1 MGNRIEIGVFRTSVM
16 ERNARGE
23 RFRIFY
29 LSSLI
34 IAFAVLVILIAS
46 VINQVFGL
54 VAVNYAVDPDNL
66 VRPIELESRL
76 ATLPDD
82 TLKGFFGETLDEKAD
97 RATLI
102 AQVYLYYTLIDQVSN
117 KRDAEIPLDDL
128 AALPVSEITRRIGGI
143 ENVSRTLRG
152 AGMNNAMIEA
162 LAGNRD
168 LWQLILTPNSRVFED
183 LTNAELGRVI
193 ENAIPREILQ
203 LVYENLSPLSDV
215 REMNGIP
222 LRVSIEGSVI
232 PEGWQ
237 ERPINDL
244 SASERV
250 QLLVENLDHEE
261 LLTLVYDRVI
271 KEVVLQSWNLDQSI
285 FNRQAI
291 ETRVEDAMPYGTEL
305 RWRSWLSW
313 RFLTGELTKT
323 PATAGIYPAFMGTLW
338 LMFFTILFAF
348 PLGVGAAVY
357 LEEYANDNFINR
369 VIEVNIRNLAGVP
382 SIIYGMLGLALFV
395 RILSPITSGE
405 AFGTSSGVGGR
416 TILSGALTLSI
427 LILPVIIS
435 SSQEA
440 IRAVPYALREGSFG
454 LGATKWQ
461 TVSRSVLPAALPGIL
476 TGTIIALAR
485 AIGET
490 APLVVIGTAT
500 FTTSVPS
507 GPFSS
512 IVAMPTQIFSWIRES
527 NLQFRNIAAA
537 GIIIFLAVL
546 LTMNA
551 LAIILRQRASRRS
564 VA

>member
-1 MGNRIEIGVFRTSVM
+1 MGNRIELGIFRTSIM

-34 IAFAVLVILIAS
+34 LSLVILVILIAS
-46 VINQVFGL
+46 VMNQAFGL
-54 VAVNYAVDPDNL
+54 VAVNYAIDPDNL

-76 ATLPDD
+76 AQLPDD
-82 TLKGFFGETLDEKAD
+82 TLKSFFGDALDTNAD
-97 RATLI
+97 RATLLD
-102 AQVYLYYTLIDQVSN
+102 QLYLYYSLINQVSN
-117 KRDAEIPLDDL
+117 KRDAEIPLEEL
-128 AALPVSEITRRIGGI
+128 ATLPVDDIMKRISAI

-152 AGMNNAMIEA
+152 AGMSNAMVET

-168 LWQLILTPNSRVFED
+168 LWQIILTPNSRVFED
-183 LTNAELGRVI
+183 LTKAELGRI
-193 ENAIPREILQ
+193 IQNTIPREILQ
-203 LVYENLSPLSDV
+203 LVYETLSPLSDV

-232 PEGWQ
+232 PEGWE

-250 QLLVENLDHEE
+250 SLLVENLDYEE
-261 LLTLVYDRVI
+261 LLALVYERVI
-271 KEVVLQSWNLDQSI
+271 KEVILQSWNFDQSVL
-285 FNRQAI
+285 NREAI
-291 ETRVEDAMPYGTEL
+291 ENRVEDVLPYGTEL
-305 RWRSWLSW
+305 RWRSWLSIQ
-313 RFLTGELTKT
+313 FLTGMLTKV

-338 LMFFTILFAF
+338 LMFLTVLIAF
-348 PLGVGAAVY
+348 PLGVGSAVY
-357 LEEYANDNFINR
+357 LEEYANNNFINR

-405 AFGTSSGVGGR
+405 VFGTLSGVGGR

-435 SSQEA
+435 ASQEA
-440 IRAVPYALREGSFG
+440 IRAVPRALREGSFG

-500 FTTSVPS
+500 FTTSIPS

-537 GIIIFLAVL
+537 GIIIFLVVL
-546 LTMNA
+546 MTMNA

-564 VA
+564 FA

>member
-1 MGNRIEIGVFRTSVM
+1 MSNRIEIGVFRTSVM
-16 ERNARGE
+16 ERNAQGE
-23 RFRIFY
+23 RFRLFY
-29 LSSLI
+29 LSSLFI
-34 IAFAVLVILIAS
+34 VFLVLIILIAS

-66 VRPIELESRL
+66 VRPIEFESRL
-76 ATLPDD
+76 ANLPDEAI
-82 TLKGFFGETLDEKAD
+82 KGFFGETLDEKAD

-102 AQVYLYYTLIDQVSN
+102 AQVYLYHTLINQVSN
-117 KRDAEIPLDDL
+117 KRDAEIPLNEL
-128 AALPVSEITRRIGGI
+128 AALPVSEITQRIGGI
-143 ENVSRTLRG
+143 ENISRTLRS
-152 AGMNNAMIEA
+152 AGMNNAMIAA

-183 LTNAELGRVI
+183 LTKAELGRVI
-193 ENAIPREILQ
+193 ENTIPREILQ

-222 LRVSIEGSVI
+222 LRVSIEGSII
-232 PEGWQ
+232 PEGWE
-237 ERPINDL
+237 ERSINDL

-261 LLTLVYDRVI
+261 LLALVYDRVV

-291 ETRVEDAMPYGTEL
+291 ETRVEDALPYGTEL

-382 SIIYGMLGLALFV
+382 SIIYG
-395 RILSPITSGE
+395 
-405 AFGTSSGVGGR
+405 
-416 TILSGALTLSI
+416 
-427 LILPVIIS
+427 
-435 SSQEA
+435 
-440 IRAVPYALREGSFG
+440 
-454 LGATKWQ
+454 
-461 TVSRSVLPAALPGIL
+461 
-476 TGTIIALAR
+476 
-485 AIGET
+485 
-490 APLVVIGTAT
+490 
-500 FTTSVPS
+500 
-507 GPFSS
+507 
-512 IVAMPTQIFSWIRES
+512 
-527 NLQFRNIAAA
+527 
-537 GIIIFLAVL
+537 
-546 LTMNA
+546 
-551 LAIILRQRASRRS
+551 
-564 VA
+564 